1 MATNEST
8 NAQLEWIQM
17 KKDFDASQPETAREK
32 MLRKIRDNPFVPLGK
47 FFFQISIF
55 AKVILTTQFHSF
67 YCKSTIIQGHSIKI
81 LKMTHGED

>member
-55 AKVILTTQFHSF
+55 AKVVRIYLLPSSTLFIASQQSF
-67 YCKSTIIQGHSIKI
+67 KDIQ
-81 LKMTHGED
+81 LKF

>member
-55 AKVILTTQFHSF
+55 AKVVRNYLLPSSTLFIASQQSF
-67 YCKSTIIQGHSIKI
+67 KDIQ
-81 LKMTHGED
+81 LKF

>member
-55 AKVILTTQFHSF
+55 AKVVRNYPVPLFLLQVNNHSRTF
-67 YCKSTIIQGHSIKI
+67 N
-81 LKMTHGED
+81 